1 MAIFSKCEVSDGPHG
16 KQVVATAPVDPGTAL
31 VIDEEVIFAVE
42 CQHMQSRC
50 ALCCCTCEEEVTGV
64 ACKAC
69 DARCARDPSLQRWAD
84 AAQLLGPAQ
93 GSVALCAAALAAG
106 TIDFSKLV
114 QDSRELDS
122 RTLQIFQLV
131 AGNLGRITKRT
142 EEDCFACIQACRL
155 NAHALVDHAAGP
167 IAGLDRFDDL
177 TGVQL
182 GQLISE
188 PLSRFDHAC
197 DANAYLSV
205 DIRPGLPIRATVRS
219 LHAISPNEPVTLC
232 YLPHAGNTTEIRRQ
246 RLQEAYDFKCEC
258 RLCASTT
265 LDALLRCPRGP
276 PEEAIKCLDGAWT
289 ALSVDNN
296 EAADEIGKRADDA
309 WRALPPTHGFKL
321 QLDLL
326 RITTK
331 ARLRASDLDLR
342 CRMFLGAL
350 AVSPELTVAAT
361 DPLTRA
367 RVLFLGGDVDAAR
380 ALAAVCLGVD
390 GARAAFPN

>member
-1 MAIFSKCEVSDGPHG
+1 MAIFSKCEVTAGPHG
-16 KQVVATAPVDPGTAL
+16 QQVVATAPVDPGTAL
-31 VIDEEVIFAVE
+31 VVDEEVIFAVE

-142 EEDCFACIQACRL
+142 EEDCFACIQAARL
-155 NAHALVDHAAGP
+155 NAHALVDHAAGSTP
-167 IAGLDRFDDL
+167 GLDRFDDL

-182 GQLISE
+182 GQLLSE

-205 DIRPGLPIRATVRS
+205 DIRPGLISTLKYAFASQAWSKRDSGSEMSWPSCTPVKSSKRSNPATGPAAWSTRAWAFNLQAWMHAKQSSSVRFVMR
-219 LHAISPNEPVTLC
+219 AK
-232 YLPHAGNTTEIRRQ
+232 LPATNWKI
-246 RLQEAYDFKCEC
+246 CN
-258 RLCASTT
+258 
-265 LDALLRCPRGP
+265 
-276 PEEAIKCLDGAWT
+276 
-289 ALSVDNN
+289 V
-296 EAADEIGKRADDA
+296 
-309 WRALPPTHGFKL
+309 
-321 QLDLL
+321 
-326 RITTK
+326 
-331 ARLRASDLDLR
+331 RASSSLE
-342 CRMFLGAL
+342 
-350 AVSPELTVAAT
+350 S
-361 DPLTRA
+361 
-367 RVLFLGGDVDAAR
+367 
-380 ALAAVCLGVD
+380 
-390 GARAAFPN
+390 

>member
-1 MAIFSKCEVSDGPHG
+1 
-16 KQVVATAPVDPGTAL
+16 
-31 VIDEEVIFAVE
+31 
-42 CQHMQSRC
+42 MQSRC

-69 DARCARDPSLQRWAD
+69 DARCARDPALQRWAE

-205 DIRPGLPIRATVRS
+205 DIRPGRPIRATVRS
-219 LHAISPNEPVTLC
+219 LRAISPNEPVTLC

-296 EAADEIGKRADDA
+296 EAADEIGRRADDA

>member
-1 MAIFSKCEVSDGPHG
+1 M
-16 KQVVATAPVDPGTAL
+16 
-31 VIDEEVIFAVE
+31 
-42 CQHMQSRC
+42 R
-50 ALCCCTCEEEVTGV
+50 
-64 ACKAC
+64 
-69 DARCARDPSLQRWAD
+69 
-84 AAQLLGPAQ
+84 
-93 GSVALCAAALAAG
+93 
-106 TIDFSKLV
+106 
-114 QDSRELDS
+114 
-122 RTLQIFQLV
+122 
-131 AGNLGRITKRT
+131 
-142 EEDCFACIQACRL
+142 
-155 NAHALVDHAAGP
+155 
-167 IAGLDRFDDL
+167 
-177 TGVQL
+177 
-182 GQLISE
+182 
-188 PLSRFDHAC
+188 
-197 DANAYLSV
+197 
-205 DIRPGLPIRATVRS
+205 
-219 LHAISPNEPVTLC
+219 AISPNEPVTLC

-296 EAADEIGKRADDA
+296 EAADEIGRRADDA